1 MNKITFYDTETT
13 GLPEWKIPS
22 GDKKQPHLVSLTAIQ
37 CNANTE
43 EILQRIDLIVRPNGW
58 EIPQEV
64 VDIHGITT
72 EKAKDCG
79 VYEPAAAGMLLELCR
94 DSVRVS
100 HNRTFDQ
107 RIIRIAL
114 KRYQDNETIEK
125 WAEKEDH
132 KCTMLMSKPIME
144 LPPRGKWGWKNPK
157 LEEAYK
163 YFTGK
168 TLENAHSSSADTG
181 ACMEIYFAMTRE
193 KPEETKSEEPV
204 ENPCPSCGKEWSNK
218 LKQCPHCG
226 EVCPF

>member
-22 GDKKQPHLVSLTAIQ
+22 GDEKQPHLVSLTAIQ
-37 CNANTE
+37 CNADTE

-64 VDIHGITT
+64 VKIHGITT
-72 EKAKDCG
+72 EKALILG
-79 VYEPAAAGMLLELCR
+79 VYEPAAVGMLLELCR
-94 DSVRVS
+94 GSIRVA

-114 KRYQDNETIEK
+114 KRYQNNETVDL

-132 KCTMLMSKPIME
+132 KCTMQMSKPIMK
-144 LPPRGKWGWKNPK
+144 LPMNGRGGYKNPN
-157 LEEAYK
+157 LAEAYK
-163 YFTGK
+163 HFTGK
-168 TLENAHSSSADTG
+168 ELKNAHSSSADTQ

-193 KPEETKSEEPV
+193 KPAETKPDPICW
-204 ENPCPSCGKEWSNK
+204 NCKGEWDAV
-218 LKQCPHCG
+218 QADECPHCG
-226 EVCPF
+226 EKIPF